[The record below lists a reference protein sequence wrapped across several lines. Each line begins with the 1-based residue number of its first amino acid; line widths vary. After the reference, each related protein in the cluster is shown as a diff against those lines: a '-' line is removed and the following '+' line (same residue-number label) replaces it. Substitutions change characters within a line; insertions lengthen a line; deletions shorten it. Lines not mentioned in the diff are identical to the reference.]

1 MTIYTIKPGI
11 AAYQHI
17 TTDSGE
23 HHSAVYLGPELLD
36 SPDDTQRVEFSTALP
51 PSVKAA
57 VHANFQRLFSVT
69 CEFRQALINAMLTEE
84 VEVQP

>member
-1 MTIYTIKPGI
+1 MKYLIKPGI

-51 PSVKAA
+51 PAVKAA
-57 VHANFQRLFSVT
+57 VHANFQRLFAVP
-69 CEFRQALINAMLTEE
+69 CEFRQDIIDNMPPVE